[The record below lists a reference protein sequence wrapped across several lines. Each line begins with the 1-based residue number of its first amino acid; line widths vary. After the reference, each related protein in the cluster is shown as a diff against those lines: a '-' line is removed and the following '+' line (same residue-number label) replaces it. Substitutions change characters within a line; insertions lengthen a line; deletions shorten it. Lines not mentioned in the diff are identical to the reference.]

1 MDHLPQRQEII
12 ATALRMNALGINQG
26 SSGNLSCR
34 VAGGFLVTPTSI
46 PYEELA
52 PEDVVAMGF
61 DGSFEGRHRPSSEWR
76 FHRDI
81 LQRRADI
88 DAVLHVHSV
97 HATALACHG
106 LGIPAFHYMVAVA
119 GGTTIRCAE
128 YATFGT
134 EELSANAL
142 EALEGRS
149 ACLLANHGVIA
160 LGKSLAHALRLAVEV
175 ETLARQYLAARVIG
189 EPHILTDAEMA
200 RVLEQMRR
208 MSYGEAP
215 DLDPAADVPRR
226 RGG

>member
-81 LQRRADI
+81 LQRRVDI

>member
-81 LQRRADI
+81 LQRRVDI
-88 DAVLHVHSV
+88 DTVLHVHSV